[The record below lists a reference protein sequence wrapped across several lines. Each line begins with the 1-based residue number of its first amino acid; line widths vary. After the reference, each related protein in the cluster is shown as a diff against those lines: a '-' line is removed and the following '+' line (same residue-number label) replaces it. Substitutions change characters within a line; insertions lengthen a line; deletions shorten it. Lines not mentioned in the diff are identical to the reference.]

1 MKTSCFVFLLS
12 WFIWASDTTYS
23 TTEIIDY
30 ILEPTS
36 LPSLTISTR
45 GRAGYGTSEFLYE
58 EPRTDLYGGVLLSF
72 DILSTADKRKR
83 EEVQNGRRAEVLALL
98 STIKEHLNLA
108 WQYRTQREAYSE
120 RLDWYKGRIDLN
132 LEEHSVVYPIEK
144 ILIDLNAKI
153 YSEQSEIQR
162 AQLAISSYA
171 GDDWETLYS
180 VVKLWDK
187 VL

>member
-1 MKTSCFVFLLS
+1 MKTSCFIFLLTC
-12 WFIWASDTTYS
+12 FLWANDTTYS
-23 TTEIIDY
+23 TTEIIEY
-30 ILEPTS
+30 ILEPSS
-36 LPSLTISTR
+36 LPNFTISTR

-98 STIKEHLNLA
+98 SQIKEHLNLA
-108 WQYRTQREAYSE
+108 WQYRTQREAYTE
-120 RLDWYKGRIDLN
+120 RLAWYKERIALN
-132 LEEHSVVYPIEK
+132 IEEHSVVYPIER

-153 YSEQSEIQR
+153 YSEQSKIQR
-162 AQLAISSYA
+162 AQLAISAYA
-171 GDDWETLYS
+171 GEEWERLYS
-180 VVKLWDK
+180 VVQAWDK